1 MNKPINFLET
11 LTIEEFKSRNQAS
24 LQVMSKTT
32 GYWFRCGSAS
42 GHVSQNITADDFKS
56 PDQLLISLVE
66 GSDGGQF
73 WMMHRK
79 GHQNIVATL

>member
-1 MNKPINFLET
+1 MSTQLNFLET

-42 GHVSQNITADDFKS
+42 GHVSESVTDFKS
-56 PDQLLISLVE
+56 PDELLISLVE